1 MTPTIVLALLA
12 LSQTSQPDWTQTQHE
27 LHAGSVNVAYTAT
40 EGSIPLIES
49 SGDVQARIYFTS
61 YITPA
66 KPGETRPLTFV
77 WNGGPGGASILMH
90 MFCMGPRILSE
101 QKGPDGKQA
110 FTIIDNPDTLLPT
123 TDLIFVDPVGTGFSV
138 AEKADPKTYWG
149 VEGDL
154 KSMGAFIKKYIDMTG
169 RKTSPVFMAGESY
182 GTFRAAGLSSRLQR
196 DDVNLKGIALISSAI
211 HFDTFLA
218 MDGNDVSYAVYI
230 PTMTATASHYGKLKD
245 QWNKHPEQAIA
256 EAEKFASG
264 ELWSAYE
271 RADALTPKEA
281 KHIAER
287 LSELTSIEPE
297 VFERNHLRLDP
308 DDFRGLIL
316 KKEHKTIDKNL
327 GNMTGN
333 INPAPPA
340 AVDRYTQYLK
350 DELNFSGPR
359 KYAALNMG
367 ANFAWNWGKSIYGLP
382 NQSESLSA
390 AMSKNPKL
398 KVFVAGGLYDF
409 TTPFYGS
416 DYSMR
421 HLNLPYELRGNWKL
435 HTYEGGH
442 MMYLNPSAHQLLC
455 KDLTEFI
462 VGAGK

>member
-1 MTPTIVLALLA
+1 MTPTIVLALLTLTGTA
-12 LSQTSQPDWTQTQHE
+12 QQPDWVASQHE
-27 LHAGSVNVAYTAT
+27 LHVGAVNVAYTAT
-40 EGSIPLIES
+40 EGSVPLTD
-49 SGDVQARIYFTS
+49 SGGETQARIFFTAYTS
-61 YITPA
+61 SA

-77 WNGGPGGASILMH
+77 WNGGPGGASILLH

-101 QKGPDGKQA
+101 QKGADGKQA
-110 FTIIDNPDTLLPT
+110 FTIVDNPDTLLPT
-123 TDLIFVDPVGTGFSV
+123 TDLGFVDPVGTGFSA

-154 KSMGAFIKKYIDMTG
+154 KSMGAFIKKYIDLTG
-169 RKTSPVFMAGESY
+169 RETSPIFMAGESY

-211 HFDTFLA
+211 HFETFLPG
-218 MDGNDVSYAVYI
+218 DGNDVGYAVYL
-230 PTMTATASHYGKLKD
+230 PTMTATAAHYGKLKD
-245 QWNKHPEQAIA
+245 KWNQHPEQAIA

-271 RADALTPKEA
+271 RADALTPKET
-281 KHIAER
+281 KHIAEK
-287 LSELTSIEPE
+287 LSELTSIDQE
-297 VFERNHLRLDP
+297 FFLSHHLRLDP
-308 DDFRGLIL
+308 DDFRQLIL

-333 INPAPPA
+333 INPAPAA

-350 DELNFSGPR
+350 DELGFTGPR

-367 ANFAWNWGKSIYGLP
+367 ANFAWAWGKAVTGFP

-455 KDLTEFI
+455 KDLSEFI
-462 VGAGK
+462 GGK